1 MFWIKDQENQEKI
14 WEKYIVSLHCKYF
27 PISVYMEHFHYRG
40 KYYFQEKIVKLVLD
54 YFVLTK

>member
-1 MFWIKDQENQEKI
+1 MFWIKDQGNQEKI
-14 WEKYIVSLHCKYF
+14 WEKYSVSLHCKYF
-27 PISVYMEHFHYRG
+27 PISVYMEHFHYRS